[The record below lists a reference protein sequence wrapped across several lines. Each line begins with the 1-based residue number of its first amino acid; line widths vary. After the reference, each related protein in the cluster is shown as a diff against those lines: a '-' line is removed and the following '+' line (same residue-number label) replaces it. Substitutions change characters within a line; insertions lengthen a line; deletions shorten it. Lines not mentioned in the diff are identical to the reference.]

1 MPLIRTY
8 RFRTGL
14 LLFLLSGMIFV
25 LFSGCAGQK
34 EILSEHQPEGS
45 HLVEVVQI
53 GDPGFPFGPV
63 CCEVRLYNN
72 RTLVKKET
80 FEMKNDGK
88 NAGPENFSVLWQSD
102 AAEILVMSEEEEE
115 KTIRLPFE

>member
-1 MPLIRTY
+1 MSLIRTY

-14 LLFLLSGMIFV
+14 LLFLLAGLIFF
-25 LFSGCAGQK
+25 LLSGCAGK
-34 EILSEHQPEGS
+34 KVILSEQQPEGS

-53 GDPGFPFGPV
+53 GDPVFPFGPV
-63 CCEVRLYNN
+63 RCQVRLYDNI
-72 RTLVKKET
+72 TLVKKES

-102 AAEILVMSEEEEE
+102 AAEIIVTAEEEEE
-115 KTIRLPFE
+115 KTIRLLFE